1 MSRLSQQSALIPLQN
16 HINELTNEILSL
28 KIQAKVIMNLI
39 LKNVSKIKIIKE
51 DMKYI
56 HKQIKDQYTD
66 NLTSKYLNTTK
77 HSICHEISFSSI
89 PEEQLDKPKDIKTIY
104 PSINNKKNNKN
115 SFQISFYDI
124 NEDANIYESNIN
136 KTLKWSQETNKTHSG
151 LNNNMNNNINDDF
164 IVHND
169 LQCIQKNFRNKIIPT
184 TFKNQQTRI
193 SHEVKNNFLNKKL
206 QRFIPIQFNND
217 LYRFKT

>member
-1 MSRLSQQSALIPLQN
+1 
-16 HINELTNEILSL
+16 
-28 KIQAKVIMNLI
+28 MNLI

-66 NLTSKYLNTTK
+66 NLTSKHLNTTK

-115 SFQISFYDI
+115 NFQISFYNI
-124 NEDANIYESNIN
+124 NEEANIYESNI
-136 KTLKWSQETNKTHSG
+136 KEILKWNQETNKT
-151 LNNNMNNNINDDF
+151 NNNMNNNINDDF
-164 IVHND
+164 SVHND
-169 LQCIQKNFRNKIIPT
+169 LQCIQQNFRNKIIPT
-184 TFKNQQTRI
+184 TFKNQQTNI
-193 SHEVKNNFLNKKL
+193 SHEFKNNFLNKKL
-206 QRFIPIQFNND
+206 QRLIPIQFND
-217 LYRFKT
+217 DIYRFKT